1 MQINANSSII
11 ARPSKDKPNT
21 ESYEAGF
28 LESPYKSP
36 QKIKPI
42 PIAHPPNGK
51 MQIAAARIFIPT
63 RNTILG

>member
-1 MQINANSSII
+1 MNANSSNI
-11 ARPSKDKPNT
+11 ASPSNDRPKT

-28 LESPYKSP
+28 LDKPYKRP

-63 RNTILG
+63 RNTMLG